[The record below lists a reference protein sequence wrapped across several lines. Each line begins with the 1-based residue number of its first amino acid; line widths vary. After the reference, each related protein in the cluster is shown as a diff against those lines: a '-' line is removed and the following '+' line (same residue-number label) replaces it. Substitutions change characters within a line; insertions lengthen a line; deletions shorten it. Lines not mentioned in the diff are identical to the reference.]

1 MPLKNQDMK
10 KTYNHTYYVYADNI
24 LKVTCKT
31 KKTAVKY
38 ANQFLDSLLYSDVTI
53 DRMTTIITK

>member
-1 MPLKNQDMK
+1 MK